1 MANLNYY
8 IQKIK
13 TATLTEIL
21 IGINII
27 MFLLTTLIDFTGGNA
42 FLILGAKMNILIA
55 MGQFW
60 RLLTATFL
68 HAGIMHLVFNMMA
81 LYILG
86 RDIER
91 FYGPKKYLFI
101 YFISGLVGSAFSFL
115 LVPNTSV
122 GASGAIFGLFGA
134 NLYLY
139 FVNPQAYKRIFGT
152 DFLILIGIN
161 LVISFVRPNIDV
173 VGHIAGLV
181 AGFIAAFGV
190 GIYHEKTF
198 TPKRLLLQAFT
209 LILFIV
215 PTVTA
220 FTSIR
225 STPDFYLTSASYYYY
240 QEKIDKAKEAVEQGL
255 KKFPDDPQLKQIQME
270 LNP

>member
-1 MANLNYY
+1 MANINYY
-8 IQKIK
+8 IRKVK
-13 TATLTEIL
+13 SATLTEIL
-21 IGINII
+21 IGINVI
-27 MFLLTTLIDFTGGNA
+27 MFILSTIINFAGGSA
-42 FLILGAKMNILIA
+42 FLILGAKINILIA

-60 RLLTATFL
+60 RLLGAIFL
-68 HAGIMHLVFNMMA
+68 HADIMHLIFNMMA

-101 YFISGLVGSAFSFL
+101 YFISGLIGSAFSFL

-139 FVNPQAYKRIFGT
+139 FVNPHAYKRIFGT

-173 VGHIAGLV
+173 VGHIAGLIG
-181 AGFIAAFGV
+181 GFVAAFGV
-190 GIYHEKTF
+190 GIYHEKAF
-198 TPKRLLLQAFT
+198 TPKRILIQFATVLLFL
-209 LILFIV
+209 V
-215 PTVTA
+215 PTITGVVTM
-220 FTSIR
+220 R
-225 STPDFYLTSASYYYY
+225 STSDFYATSASYYYY
-240 QEKIDKAKEAVEQGL
+240 QEKPEKALKVINQGL
-255 KKFPDDPQLKQIQME
+255 EKFPDEVQLQQIKNLISQ
-270 LNP
+270 

>member
-8 IQKIK
+8 IRKIK

-27 MFLLTTLIDFTGGNA
+27 MFLLTTLIDIAGGEA
-42 FLILGAKMNILIA
+42 WLILGAKINILIA
-55 MGQFW
+55 MGQVW

-68 HAGIMHLVFNMMA
+68 HAGIMHLIFNMMA

-101 YFISGLVGSAFSFL
+101 YFMSGLVGSAFSFL

-139 FVNPQAYKRIFGT
+139 FVNPHAYKRIFGT

-173 VGHIAGLV
+173 VGHIAGLIT
-181 AGFIAAFGV
+181 GFIAAFGV
-190 GIYHEKTF
+190 GIYHENAF
-198 TPKRLLLQAFT
+198 TPKRILIQAFT
-209 LILFIV
+209 IALFIL
-215 PTVTA
+215 PTVA
-220 FTSIR
+220 GFTIMR
-225 STPDFYLTSASYYYY
+225 STPDFYLNSASYYYY
-240 QEKIDKAKEAVEQGL
+240 QDKPEKAKEVIEQGL
-255 KKFPDDPQLKQIQME
+255 EKFPNALQLKQILVE
-270 LNP
+270 LNK

>member
-8 IQKIK
+8 IRKIK
-13 TATLTEIL
+13 NATITEIL
-21 IGINII
+21 IGVNII

-42 FLILGAKMNILIA
+42 WLILGAKINILIA
-55 MGQFW
+55 MGQVW
-60 RLLTATFL
+60 RLLTAMFL
-68 HAGIMHLVFNMMA
+68 HAGIMHLIFNMMA

-115 LVPNTSV
+115 LVSNTSV

-139 FVNPQAYKRIFGT
+139 FVNPHAYKRIFGT

-173 VGHIAGLV
+173 VGHIAGLIT
-181 AGFIAAFGV
+181 GFIAAFGV
-190 GIYHEKTF
+190 GIYSEKTF
-198 TPKRLLLQAFT
+198 TPKRLLIQAFT
-209 LILFIV
+209 IILFIA
-215 PTVTA
+215 PTLTA

-225 STPDFYLTSASYYYY
+225 STPDFYVTSASYYYY
-240 QEKIDKAKEAVEQGL
+240 QDKPEKAKKVIEQGL
-255 KKFPDDPQLKQIQME
+255 EKFPGEQQLKQIQAE
-270 LNP
+270 LNR

>member
-8 IQKIK
+8 IRKIK

-27 MFLLTTLIDFTGGNA
+27 MFLLTTLIDFTGGDA
-42 FLILGAKMNILIA
+42 WILLGAKINVLIG
-55 MGQFW
+55 MGQVW
-60 RLLTATFL
+60 RLLTAMFL
-68 HAGIMHLVFNMMA
+68 HAGIMHLIFNMMA

-91 FYGPKKYLFI
+91 FYGPRKYLFI

-173 VGHIAGLV
+173 VGHIAGLIT
-181 AGFIAAFGV
+181 GFIAAFGV

-198 TPKRLLLQAFT
+198 TPKRLLIQAFT
-209 LILFIV
+209 IALLII

-220 FTSIR
+220 FTITR
-225 STPDFYLTSASYYYY
+225 STPKFYLTSASYYYY
-240 QEKIDKAKEAVEQGL
+240 QGKPEKAKKVIEQGL
-255 KKFPDDPQLKQIQME
+255 EKFPDEQQLKQIQIE
-270 LNP
+270 LNK